1 MITLGGILYWWYPND
16 DFHVPL
22 AGADSLSVAEF
33 TGDFTVDTGY
43 HERGELN

>member
-1 MITLGGILYWWYPND
+1 M
-16 DFHVPL
+16 
-22 AGADSLSVAEF
+22 AEF